1 MLALCLLIARQFN
14 NAALVTISSV
24 NILYRTLAE
33 FYFRSPFSDSE
44 HLAAKQSND
53 RAITIENI
61 IITAIKTTISQNS
74 CLPIIEYISY
84 FMHTPGFIK
93 NSWQVVLL
101 KNRK

>member
-24 NILYRTLAE
+24 NILYRSLAE

-44 HLAAKQSND
+44 HLAAKQSNVP
-53 RAITIENI
+53 AIAIENI

-74 CLPIIEYISY
+74 SLPIRECINH
-84 FMHTPGFIK
+84 FMHTLK
-93 NSWQVVLL
+93 VLL
-101 KNRK
+101 KTRGKLFY